1 VSSSHRKRVS
11 RGVEVNQGQGQAIE
25 PVSTAD
31 LGSDKCPPYRDA
43 QTLEKCPRDTL
54 DAAPR
59 EGELIASL
67 PKALAA
73 MARIVPLD
81 AVMKISARYGG
92 TRMYLAR
99 DPAPGSEIARLVGQ
113 PIARALGA
121 KLGGAEIEIPRAR
134 TVLHKIR
141 NPEIRRLRT
150 EGASLNDLA
159 LRFGLTTRQ
168 LRRICNGNSDSN
180 ERAR

>member
-1 VSSSHRKRVS
+1 MTTPSASRVLPPATP
-11 RGVEVNQGQGQAIE
+11 GCAGNPEA
-25 PVSTAD
+25 PAAD
-31 LGSDKCPPYRDA
+31 LGADKCPGYRDS
-43 QTLEKCPRDTL
+43 QTLEKCPCDTS

-59 EGELIASL
+59 EHELIASL

-99 DPAPGSEIARLVGQ
+99 DPAPDSEIARLIGSPV
-113 PIARALGA
+113 ARALGA
-121 KLGGAEIEIPRAR
+121 ELGGAEIEIPRAR
-134 TVLHKIR
+134 AVHHKIR

-150 EGASLNDLA
+150 GGASLNDLA
-159 LRFGLTTRQ
+159 LRFALTARQ
-168 LRRICNGNSDSN
+168 LRRICNGKSDPKKG
-180 ERAR
+180 AK